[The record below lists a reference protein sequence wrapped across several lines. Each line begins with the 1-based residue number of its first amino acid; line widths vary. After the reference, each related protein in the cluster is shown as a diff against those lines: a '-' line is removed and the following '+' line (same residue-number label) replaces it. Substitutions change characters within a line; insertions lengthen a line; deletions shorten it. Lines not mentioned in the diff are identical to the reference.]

1 MIHAVATGIVCA
13 VRQHGENGAIVRA
26 LTEDHGLLAGYV
38 QGARGRSLR
47 PVLIA
52 GNSIKGEWRG
62 RVETQLPSLSV
73 EPLASRAHLLSE
85 PLAIAGIDWA
95 TALTA
100 ATLPEAH
107 PYPALYSALDGLLSA
122 IEYAPSARG
131 WAGAMGQYEELL
143 LAQLG
148 YGEVTGTAFD
158 MARNR
163 KRLVANL
170 LGEHRRDVMATR
182 ERLVERLKQVGQTA
196 G

>member
-1 MIHAVATGIVCA
+1 MIHIVAAGIVCA
-13 VRQHGENGAIVRA
+13 VRQHGETGAIVRA

-52 GNSIKGEWRG
+52 GNMISGVWRG
-62 RVETQLPSLSV
+62 RVDAQLPSLSV
-73 EPLASRAHLLSE
+73 EPMASRAHLLGE
-85 PLAIAGIDWA
+85 PLAIAAIDWA

-107 PYPALYSALDGLLSA
+107 PYPALYAALDGLLSA

-143 LAQLG
+143 LAKLG
-148 YGEVTGTAFD
+148 YGEALATSPD

-182 ERLVERLKQVGQTA
+182 ERLVDRLNAA
-196 G
+196 GS